1 METKKVR
8 SSRKRKVLKEPN
20 YNSDSDFESDNSHIK
35 FNPKLTVT
43 KPKLTK
49 NKKVKGQTDI
59 YDKIVKEKDDRVQLI
74 WTCKTNNS
82 NQSKLSKSPNFL
94 NILNGYSCGIIKK
107 SNLSKAATNPVIE
120 NVSKFGVSRLV
131 TPFDRRVTALAW
143 HPHHPSLA
151 AAGSKGGDIILW
163 DSNHDSDA
171 NNRNHFKSM
180 IKGRGPGG
188 SIQSMK
194 FDNIHHDRVYT
205 ASIDG
210 TVTRQDFTGRDNK
223 IYLETN
229 DWEKWYTGL
238 DISFSGRM
246 LVAGNNRGMV
256 TLLSLEGEKIWDLKL
271 HKAKCNFVQ
280 FSERQPWMMVTTS
293 TGAGTG
299 SVKVWDIRN
308 ISGKQSALTELHH
321 DKAVNSAY
329 FSPLSGDKLLTT
341 DQHSQLRVY
350 QGPHFNLIKTIPHPH
365 RQFQHLTAIKA
376 CWHPLADIP
385 FAGRYPDPKFP
396 GYQEGELRTIDFFCP
411 ETGDSLLNLH
421 QPGLQQI
428 ISLSQFSPSGD
439 CLLSGMGSS
448 VLLWQARPEDQDK
461 EESKTVQSNMEGVA
475 VQQWPDFKT
484 KKKAQSKK
492 VKSMTENKKNN

>member
-1 METKKVR
+1 MEDTQKR
-8 SSRKRKVLKEPN
+8 SGRKRKVLVEQN

-35 FNPKLTVT
+35 FVPKKAEP
-43 KPKLTK
+43 KPKLKKTK
-49 NKKVKGQTDI
+49 KPKASIATSNP
-59 YDKIVKEKDDRVQLI
+59 VQEREDVLQLV
-74 WTCKTNNS
+74 WTCKTS
-82 NQSKLSKSPNFL
+82 NGNQIRLSKPNNFL
-94 NILNGYSCGIIKK
+94 NILHGYSSGIIKK
-107 SNLSKAATNPVIE
+107 GNFSKAATNPVIE

-163 DSNHDSDA
+163 DSNHSTSHSH
-171 NNRNHFKSM
+171 NKNHFKSM
-180 IKGRGPGG
+180 IQGRGPGG
-188 SIQSMK
+188 SIQSLK
-194 FDNIHHDRVYT
+194 FDNLHHERVYT

-210 TVTRQDFTGRDNK
+210 TVTRHDFNGRDTK

-229 DWEKWYTGL
+229 DWERWYTGL

-246 LVAGNNRGMV
+246 LVAGNNKGYV

-293 TGAGTG
+293 TGGGAG

-308 ISGKQSALTELHH
+308 ISDKKSALKELPH

-329 FSPLSGDKLLTT
+329 FSPVTGDKLLTT

-350 QGPHFNLIKTIPHPH
+350 QAPNFNLLQTIPHPH

-396 GYQEGELRTIDFFCP
+396 SYEEGEMRTIDFFCP
-411 ETGDSLLNLH
+411 ETGDSLFHLH

-428 ISLSQFSPSGD
+428 ISLSQFNPSGD

-448 VLLWQARPEDQDK
+448 VLLWQARPDNQDQEDIR
-461 EESKTVQSNMEGVA
+461 TVETNLEGVS
-475 VQQWPDFKT
+475 VQQWPEFKT
-484 KKKAQSKK
+484 KKKVQSKK
-492 VKSMTENKKNN
+492 VKSLTA